1 MEAVKRAKN
10 IKISVIMGVY
20 NPTQK
25 QQLFA
30 AVRSIIGQT
39 FPWWEMI
46 IYDDG
51 SSPDYAETIRE
62 AAALDDRIVYMREN
76 RNRGL
81 AYALNQCIMKSRGKY
96 IARMD
101 ADDISKPDRLERLY
115 DFLENHREYAWV
127 GSNSELFNDQGVW
140 GTDRRAKIP
149 QNKDFL
155 PYSPYIHPAVAFRKS
170 VLIENQGYKVSET
183 TRRCEDYELFMRLQ
197 SRGYHG
203 YNIQEPLLQYR
214 EDCSAYRKRRYKFY
228 IQEMKVRYNGFKK
241 LGILRPGT
249 MIYAV
254 KPLFVG
260 LVSPSVMQHIKKKI
274 KRGG

>member
-1 MEAVKRAKN
+1 
-10 IKISVIMGVY
+10 
-20 NPTQK
+20 
-25 QQLFA
+25 
-30 AVRSIIGQT
+30 
-39 FPWWEMI
+39 MI
-46 IYDDG
+46 F
-51 SSPDYAETIRE
+51 
-62 AAALDDRIVYMREN
+62 LRITVNM
-76 RNRGL
+76 
-81 AYALNQCIMKSRGKY
+81 Q
-96 IARMD
+96 
-101 ADDISKPDRLERLY
+101 
-115 DFLENHREYAWV
+115 WV

-149 QNKDFL
+149 QNRDFL

-170 VLIENQGYKVSET
+170 VLVENQGYKVSET

-249 MIYAV
+249 MIYVV